1 MNMQQSLAAG
11 LLILIASGGC
21 QNIARPNWS
30 HPGSAQSQQCQAL
43 RYDPY
48 PENDIGPTMVGARPR
63 EYQNPPPEASR
74 ARWFLGKWGP

>member
-1 MNMQQSLAAG
+1 MNMPQSLAAG

-48 PENDIGPTMVGARPR
+48 PENDIGPTMVGARP
-63 EYQNPPPEASR
+63 ASTKTR
-74 ARWFLGKWGP
+74 RPKPLAPGGS